1 MDSHSVMAD
10 RFDESASW
18 VDKEILPQL
27 VKLREKL
34 EEEVKVHETLGKAF
48 VEYLE
53 AADDAVIETWGKE
66 EQAMPIALSFLV
78 ISRVHLYYS
87 YLYELP
93 GYFTCSHILFLFI

>member
-34 EEEVKVHETLGKAF
+34 EEEVKVHETLGNAF

-66 EQAMPIALSFLV
+66 EQAMPIALSFFLL
-78 ISRVHLYYS
+78 S
-87 YLYELP
+87 
-93 GYFTCSHILFLFI
+93 GYFTCSPILFLFI